1 MVEITRGHGLI
12 KRRYT
17 VIELLRNAYSIRV
30 NRMWLGVIGYTGEDT
45 VQNVTA
51 EKAIKLE

>member
-1 MVEITRGHGLI
+1 MVQVTESHGLI
-12 KRRYT
+12 ERRYT
-17 VIELLRNAYSIRV
+17 VIEPLKNAYSIRV
-30 NRMWLGVIGYTGEDT
+30 NRIWLGVIGCTGEDT

>member
-1 MVEITRGHGLI
+1 MVEVTRSHGLI

-30 NRMWLGVIGYTGEDT
+30 NRMWLGVIGCTGEDT
-45 VQNVTA
+45 VQNVIA